1 VKANLHAT
9 PKTQLLADEVQA
21 QLMTFIM
28 AGWGTVLSVQSGF
41 LRQLVLHP
49 EVQQKLR
56 SEMMALGDHPSVEQ
70 LQKAEY
76 LDASLKEAIRLV
88 DVVPLERLASVD
100 DVIPL
105 SQSVQL
111 TDGTWID
118 ALPVKKGQSL
128 R

>member
-1 VKANLHAT
+1 
-9 PKTQLLADEVQA
+9 
-21 QLMTFIM
+21 
-28 AGWGTVLSVQSGF
+28 
-41 LRQLVLHP
+41 
-49 EVQQKLR
+49 
-56 SEMMALGDHPSVEQ
+56 MMALGDHPSVEQ